1 MWPGFNGLYSWWG
14 STISDSLILIS
25 FKSRQVRKALR
36 KLWRWQRVVWNCKSI
51 NDRQTIGW
59 IKHWFT
65 NDYTYNIRL
74 LSTGICYLSRLWL
87 FCVDL
92 LLLLLPI
99 VLKNNLAFLYFDI
112 DRYDEGYS
120 RNASCAPIV
129 ISTFLSQ
136 QYISLDFKF
145 HITKYLCKTFSNK
158 YNKWENSTANR

>member
-112 DRYDEGYS
+112 DRNWWRIFQKCVVRTNCDIYVSFTAIYQF
-120 RNASCAPIV
+120 RFQIP
-129 ISTFLSQ
+129 
-136 QYISLDFKF
+136 YHKISLQD
-145 HITKYLCKTFSNK
+145 LQQ
-158 YNKWENSTANR
+158 